1 MPWLALLNMFAS
13 RSVFRPFHG
22 IGIDVFLNWSS
33 AALHRGAV
41 CPAEHLGRGAR
52 LYAVARSAWLCI
64 GVALLCLMLG
74 AVAQSSPA
82 SARVP
87 QSSVVV
93 ITGTVTDQTGA
104 VVVKAEVLI
113 LNLASGR
120 RSMTKTDSAG
130 KYELAGLTPGP
141 YQISVS
147 REGFAAAA
155 QSISLRGGTSHRA
168 DFLLAPGPIEIDIT
182 VTAGKGSARLAA
194 ETPQVVTVTSA
205 SRIEDR
211 RPAST
216 LRAAE
221 NAPNLTQVN
230 SNPALERPRLRGLAS
245 NRLLIIL
252 DGERL
257 NNMRSDPLSG
267 VSPSVV
273 DVTQLESAE
282 VVSGAGSSLYG
293 SDAMAGVM
301 NLITASPVRGDH
313 LAFRFNGDARTNG
326 AFRRGSAT
334 FNWSRS
340 SFAVRLSGSLF
351 REATYHGGGQP
362 ISLNEVVQLGT
373 LATDMGNTVSNN
385 VARTFAVWSAPAGVR
400 VSNGQGHGFN
410 DQIDLWFFPG
420 LNHSLRYRQLN
431 SQHKNLGF
439 SFITPPFD
447 PRTQFNSFRR
457 LDKHGVRYEGR
468 ELRSWMPRIAAGFF
482 RQKYVV
488 PDDTLTSQIALGSSW
503 TLVPDPNSP
512 QVLLPQLTG
521 NPSTFTPV
529 NLSQNKNSVK
539 TYGLDL
545 QATFAP
551 FANTLLTTGVGY
563 LRDSSAD
570 EFSRTDFVAP
580 FTVVTGRASNPNSV
594 YRNWSWF
601 SLLEHEPFKWL
612 RLTGGLRVDNWRTEA
627 RVTQGF
633 PVGVES
639 RLLDL
644 SFAMLNANP
653 GPINMT
659 GAASV
664 LDLVK
669 GVKGIT
675 TSRTMAT
682 GNAAAVLRL
691 PQGINPYFRWGNSYR
706 EPGITERYLLRDFG
720 DPTFSV
726 LVIPNAA
733 LSPERG
739 SEYDVGVKVQRA
751 KWNASI
757 GYFRNNLNDFIASA
771 FAPPLFVPPDPAA
784 GINPISPFFPFHGV
798 LYVQRTNTARARIQG
813 VEAAYEMS
821 WQLGHAGVIT
831 PFGSF
836 GWLKGTNLTPD
847 QNTLMLLAQFYNR
860 SDTPVPLRGSANDV
874 PLSSITP
881 LRTINGVRFDSSKGR
896 WFGEYEIRYQA
907 RVERADP
914 LDLSAAVSTEF
925 GTFRSLNSFAVQTL
939 RGGYTVRGEKH
950 RVMFTVGIEN
960 LTNRLYFEHFQTAP
974 APGRSVVFGTT
985 VELKH

>member
-1 MPWLALLNMFAS
+1 MLGAAA
-13 RSVFRPFHG
+13 R
-22 IGIDVFLNWSS
+22 SS
-33 AALHRGAV
+33 AAITGL
-41 CPAEHLGRGAR
+41 
-52 LYAVARSAWLCI
+52 
-64 GVALLCLMLG
+64 
-74 AVAQSSPA
+74 
-82 SARVP
+82 P
-87 QSSVVV
+87 QSSGVAVS
-93 ITGTVTDQTGA
+93 GTVTDQTGG
-104 VVVKAEVLI
+104 VVVNAEVLL

-120 RSMTKTDSAG
+120 QLTRKTDSSG
-130 KYELAGLTPGP
+130 KYELSGLSPGP

-147 REGFAAAA
+147 SEGFAAAA
-155 QSISLRGGTSHRA
+155 QSISLRPGGSYRQ
-168 DFLLAPGPIEIDIT
+168 DFVLAPGPIEIDVT
-182 VTAGKGSARLAA
+182 VTAGKGSARLAS
-194 ETPQVVTVTSA
+194 ETAQIVTVTGA
-205 SRIEDR
+205 SQIEEQ

-216 LRAAE
+216 LRAVE
-221 NAPNLTQVN
+221 NAPNLTPVN
-230 SNPALERPRLRGLAS
+230 ANPALERPRLRGLAS

-273 DVTQLESAE
+273 DVTQIESAE

-301 NLITASPVRGDH
+301 NLITASPARDDH

-326 AFRRGSAT
+326 AFRRGAAT
-334 FNWSRS
+334 INWSRS
-340 SFAVRLSGSLF
+340 RFALRLSGSLF
-351 REATYHGGGQP
+351 RGTNYHGGNQP
-362 ISLNEVVQLGT
+362 ISVNEVLQLGQ
-373 LATDMGNTVSNN
+373 LATDMGNAVGNN
-385 VARTFAVWSAPAGVR
+385 VARTFAVWSAPAGVE
-400 VSNGQGHGFN
+400 VPNGQGHGFN
-410 DQIDLWFFPG
+410 DQVDLWFFPG
-420 LNHSLRYRQLN
+420 LNQSLRYRQLN
-431 SQHKNLGF
+431 SQHKSLGF
-439 SFITPPFD
+439 SFIAPPFD

-457 LDKHGVRYEGR
+457 LDKYGLRYEGR
-468 ELRSWMPRIAAGFF
+468 ELKSWLPRVAAGFF
-482 RQKYVV
+482 GQKYAV
-488 PDDTLTSQIALGSSW
+488 PDDTITSQIVLGSSW
-503 TLVPDPNSP
+503 TLVPDPNAP
-512 QVLLPQLTG
+512 PNLLPQLTG
-521 NPSTFTPV
+521 NRSTFTPV
-529 NLSQNKNSVK
+529 NLSQNKNSVT

-551 FANTLLTTGVGY
+551 FAGTLLTTGVGY

-580 FTVVTGRASNPNSV
+580 FKVVSGRASNPDSV

-601 SLLEHEPFKWL
+601 SLLEHEPFPWL

-627 RVTQGF
+627 RVTRGF
-633 PVGVES
+633 PLGVES

-644 SFAMLNANP
+644 SFSMLSADP
-653 GPINMT
+653 GQINVA
-659 GAASV
+659 GAANV
-664 LDLVK
+664 LDLVN

-675 TSRTMAT
+675 TSRTVVT
-682 GNAAAVLRL
+682 GNAAAVVRL
-691 PQGINPYFRWGNSYR
+691 PQGVNTYFRWGNSYR

-726 LVIPNAA
+726 LVVPNAA

-739 SEYDVGVKVQRA
+739 SEFDVGVKIRRA
-751 KWNASI
+751 RWNASA

-771 FAPPLFVPPDPAA
+771 FAPPLFVPPDPAQ
-784 GINPISPFFPFHGV
+784 GIMPISPFFPFHGV
-798 LYVQRTNTARARIQG
+798 LYVQRTNTAKARIQG
-813 VEAAYEMS
+813 FEAAYETS
-821 WQLGHAGVIT
+821 LPLGHVGVIT

-836 GWLKGTNLTPD
+836 GWLKGSNLTPD
-847 QNTLMLLAQFYNR
+847 ENTLTLLAQFYNR
-860 SDTPVPLRGSANDV
+860 SDTPVPLRGTANDA

-881 LRTINGVRFDSSKGR
+881 LRTINGVRFDSAKGR
-896 WFGEYEIRYQA
+896 WFAEYAIRYQG

-950 RVMFTVGIEN
+950 RIAFTVGLEN